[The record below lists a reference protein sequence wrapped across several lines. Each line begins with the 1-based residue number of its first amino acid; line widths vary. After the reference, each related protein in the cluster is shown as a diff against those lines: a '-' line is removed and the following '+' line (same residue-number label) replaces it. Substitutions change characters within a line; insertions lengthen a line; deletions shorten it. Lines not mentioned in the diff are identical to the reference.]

1 MPPKKI
7 ESNSCGYVCSVS
19 VAIGDGIVSV
29 GADIAYGIER
39 SFEGLGGKGQR
50 RVLQIGFENEFLVK
64 HLQQLFKIG
73 YQSYKNPLTKLISSI
88 LVKYYSHLPDD
99 VLAGLAKKAGVI
111 LTNTAAKQVGKKIG
125 KKIAEKVAVK
135 IAQRIAATAAMKTL
149 GKRVGI
155 SASVSATGVGI
166 PISMVMLQGLAQK
179 SSKASQRLRGML
191 PDLWLSLRGE
201 EGLDMLYFLIE
212 EPFKDHVNFIRDAKK
227 STDKYQI
234 YVERLRHRLKKN
246 ESQSN

>member
-88 LVKYYSHLPDD
+88 LVKYYSCLLYTSD
-99 VLAGLAKKAGVI
+99 
-111 LTNTAAKQVGKKIG
+111 AAD
-125 KKIAEKVAVK
+125 E
-135 IAQRIAATAAMKTL
+135 
-149 GKRVGI
+149 
-155 SASVSATGVGI
+155 
-166 PISMVMLQGLAQK
+166 
-179 SSKASQRLRGML
+179 
-191 PDLWLSLRGE
+191 
-201 EGLDMLYFLIE
+201 
-212 EPFKDHVNFIRDAKK
+212 
-227 STDKYQI
+227 
-234 YVERLRHRLKKN
+234 
-246 ESQSN
+246 